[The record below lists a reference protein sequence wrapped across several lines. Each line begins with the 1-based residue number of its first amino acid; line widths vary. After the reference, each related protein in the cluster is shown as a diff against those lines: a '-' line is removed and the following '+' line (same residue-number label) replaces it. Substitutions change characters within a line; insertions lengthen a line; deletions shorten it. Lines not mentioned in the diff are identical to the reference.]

1 MAEGDTLANALIGA
15 LVTVLTTPVLPGA
28 PLLGGLVSGYL
39 QGGDR
44 EDGLI
49 VGTYAGLIA
58 LLPLFVL
65 VFLLGNLLFFL
76 VAVTG
81 SGIISMLGGLGL
93 VVVFVLFVGGL
104 LYIVLLSTLGGW
116 LGNYLK
122 TEMDL

>member
-15 LVTVLTTPVLPGA
+15 LVTVLATPVLPGA

-39 QGGDR
+39 QGGNR

-104 LYIVLLSTLGGW
+104 LYIVLLSALGGW

>member
-15 LVTVLTTPVLPGA
+15 LITVLATPVVPGA
-28 PLLGGLVSGYL
+28 PLVGGLVSGYL

-58 LLPLFVL
+58 LLPLLVL
-65 VFLLGNLLFFL
+65 VFLLGNLLLFL
-76 VAVTG
+76 VAATG
-81 SGIISMLGGLGL
+81 SGIVSMLGGLGL
-93 VVVFVLFVGGL
+93 VVVLVLFVGGL
-104 LYIVLLSTLGGW
+104 IYIVLLSALGGW